1 MIKSKNSTED
11 PKIRLTRKA
20 YDRLVEIVDEMNA
33 AGKSVN
39 MKGVLSDLILAQPIP
54 SEDQEPEKQPMKKAS
69 RSSK

>member
-11 PKIRLTRKA
+11 PKIRLTKKA

-54 SEDQEPEKQPMKKAS
+54 SEETKIEQPKKKVKKAA
-69 RSSK
+69 